1 MCKLTI
7 YRNIL
12 ALKIFVLLA
21 LLIEVVIQIIS
32 IKDHPLGFRL
42 IVLLLIYFILALIQI
57 ILDASIIGNYSDNR
71 YSIQRD
77 NINETDALIKREY
90 PFIYGLICD
99 VKKLKNDKTL
109 EGENL
114 RYMLKEINLE
124 I

>member
-21 LLIEVVIQIIS
+21 LLIEDVIQIIS
-32 IKDHPLGFRL
+32 IKDHPFGFRL
-42 IVLLLIYFILALIQI
+42 IVLLSFYFILALIQI

>member
-1 MCKLTI
+1 M
-7 YRNIL
+7 
-12 ALKIFVLLA
+12 
-21 LLIEVVIQIIS
+21 
-32 IKDHPLGFRL
+32 
-42 IVLLLIYFILALIQI
+42 
-57 ILDASIIGNYSDNR
+57 DASIIGNYSDNR